1 MLRLLVFTSVIA
13 LVVGC
18 VLSPNGEPKD
28 SGFSDARRS
37 RWVDANAGGSSKA
50 SDSGDVGNTE
60 MSLDAG
66 GSADAG
72 SSEDTGSA
80 TDVGQ
85 SIDSG
90 LPGDG
95 GDSGDVGTSADA
107 GQSFDAGQAFDAGQ
121 PDGAVAID
129 SISRFESYARPN
141 HYIRHAKN
149 VGRIDA
155 DVSPLEDSEFV
166 IVRGLADPQAVS
178 FESINSPGYYLRHA
192 NFKLW
197 LDSGVGAYFREDA
210 TFLPIPGL
218 ADGAKISFRSYN
230 IPSHYITET
239 DFLLGIV
246 KVSSESE
253 KASATFVEH
262 VVGRKETAKQPS
274 P

>member
-1 MLRLLVFTSVIA
+1 MPRLSVFTTVIA

-18 VLSPNGEPKD
+18 VLSPDGEPKD

-37 RWVDANAGGSSKA
+37 RWVDANAWGSNKA
-50 SDSGDVGNTE
+50 GDSGDVGNAE
-60 MSLDAG
+60 MSIDAG
-66 GSADAG
+66 DSADAG
-72 SSEDTGSA
+72 SSEDAGSA

-121 PDGAVAID
+121 PNCAVAIG

-141 HYIRHAKN
+141 FYIRHARN

-155 DVSPLEDSEFV
+155 DVSPSEDSEFV
-166 IVRGLADPQAVS
+166 IVRGLADPEAVS
-178 FESINSPGYYLRHA
+178 FESINSPGHYLRHVSL
-192 NFKLW
+192 KLR
-197 LDSGVGAYFREDA
+197 LDSGGAYFREDA
-210 TFLPIPGL
+210 TFIPIPGL
-218 ADGAKISFRSYN
+218 ADRAKISFRSYSF
-230 IPSHYITET
+230 PSHYITET
-239 DFLLGIV
+239 DFLLGII

-253 KASATFVEH
+253 KASATFAEH
-262 VVGRKETAKQPS
+262 VVGRKEAVNQPS